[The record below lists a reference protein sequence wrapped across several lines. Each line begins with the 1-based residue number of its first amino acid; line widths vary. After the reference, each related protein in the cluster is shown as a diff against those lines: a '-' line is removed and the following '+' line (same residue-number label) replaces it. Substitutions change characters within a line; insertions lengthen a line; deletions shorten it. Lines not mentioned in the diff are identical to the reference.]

1 MMKRFWTTTTTIADG
16 EHFTVLLDSKPLKLP
31 GGRVLSVPY
40 PALAEAIAVE
50 WGAAPTEFSPDD
62 LPLTQ
67 LASTA
72 QDRVALHRAN
82 IIRQLAAYGM
92 NDLLCYR
99 ADGPAPLVAQ
109 QSRLWD
115 QWLHWA
121 QNRHGVELL
130 ITAGVLPINQ
140 PTETAARFTAALD
153 AFTEYGLAAL
163 GVIVPALGSLVLGLA
178 LAEGALDA
186 QTASDTAFT
195 DELWQEANWG
205 QDKEAIT
212 RRRHIAA
219 DVAVSQRFLELCR
232 G

>member
-1 MMKRFWTTTTTIADG
+1 MKRFWTTTTTIADG

-31 GGRVLSVPY
+31 GGRGLSVPF
-40 PALAEAIAVE
+40 PTLAEAIAEE
-50 WGAAPTEFSPDD
+50 WGAAPAEFSPDD

-67 LASTA
+67 LTSTA
-72 QDRVALHRAN
+72 QDRVALHRAE
-82 IIRQLAAYGM
+82 IIRQLTAYGL

-109 QSRLWD
+109 ENEQWD
-115 QWLHWA
+115 KWLDWA
-121 QNRHGVELL
+121 RERYGVELF

-140 PTETAARFTAALD
+140 PAEAAARFSTALD
-153 AFTEYGLAAL
+153 AYTEYGLAAL
-163 GVIVPALGSLVLGLA
+163 GVVVPVLGSLVLGLA
-178 LAEGALDA
+178 VAEGALDA

-205 QDKEAIT
+205 QDKEALA
-212 RRRHIAA
+212 RRRHIVA
-219 DVAVSQRFLELCR
+219 DVAVSRRFLELCR